1 MKSKN
6 YFTGFLLCMLFT
18 SFIFGQNPFLR
29 PGSNNPRPPVITRP
43 VPPPPPPKPQN
54 TNLELRGFFKF
65 NEQWFFS
72 IFDRATQKGVW
83 LRKGESLKDGSVK
96 IESFNP
102 ETEVL
107 KMAGGTTLSLKKSD
121 NKVLQVPSGIP
132 VPKSSP
138 KKQTTPTNVPRKIN
152 LQGGRSVTIPPRN
165 PNPLPVPKK

>member
-1 MKSKN
+1 MKYKQEFICVIL
-6 YFTGFLLCMLFT
+6 YLFF
-18 SFIFGQNPFLR
+18 SPFIFGQNPFLR

-54 TNLELRGFFKF
+54 TNLELRGFFKL
-65 NEQWFFS
+65 NEEWFFS

-83 LRKGESLKDGSVK
+83 LRKGESLQNGIVK
-96 IESFNP
+96 IESFDP

-107 KMAGGTTLSLKKSD
+107 KMTGGTTLSLKKSE

-138 KKQTTPTNVPRKIN
+138 KKQTTPTNVPKKIN
-152 LQGGRSVTIPPRN
+152 LQAGRSVNIPPRN
-165 PNPLPVPKK
+165 PNPLPIPKK